1 MIHKIIR
8 IPRQNALEIM
18 NLLGKLENAIEF
30 IDLTKDDYEAKKNY
44 QSMINR
50 VEEIDLKIKYI
61 LIY

>member
-1 MIHKIIR
+1 
-8 IPRQNALEIM
+8 M
-18 NLLGKLENAIEF
+18 NLLGKLENSIEF